1 MNGGAYTPGELFFQA
16 GWCLSR
22 PTLVEIPTKSQG
34 FSSCCFRWGDPI
46 RTWVPRPAQISVWSV
61 LWPQLSDESKWVLHV
76 QFLFV
81 FPASFGIQ
89 PLYTTET
96 KCVYQ
101 AHCLAHVF
109 TAPWKEILQHRL
121 WVTKGTWGSKPPTAA
136 LLWVPEWEI
145 PFLWYL
151 KYKGSSKRNRFCYGF
166 CSHLAVLTF
175 FFLSDLPLC

>member
-16 GWCLSR
+16 GWCLSH

-61 LWPQLSDESKWVLHV
+61 LWPQLSDEPKWVLHV

-89 PLYTTET
+89 PLYTTEM

-101 AHCLAHVF
+101 AHCLHCSMEGYTPAQ
-109 TAPWKEILQHRL
+109 TL
-121 WVTKGTWGSKPPTAA
+121 G
-136 LLWVPEWEI
+136 
-145 PFLWYL
+145 
-151 KYKGSSKRNRFCYGF
+151 YKGNMGVQATHSSSSLSPRVGDTFPV
-166 CSHLAVLTF
+166 VLKI
-175 FFLSDLPLC
+175 